1 MSTWT
6 DKQGRRHVGIMV
18 NGQRVHRILPPG
30 ATAGDAKRL
39 EGELRSALGRQ
50 RAPAIPG
57 DPPMAEVMALYLDHA
72 EHLRSP
78 GTARYHALRIGQW
91 LVKYRASQARQA
103 AAHITADMAGHY
115 APATINRSLG
125 ALKKALRLAWERGLT
140 PDDYSAHVKRLPEHN
155 ARHTWLTLEEVK
167 SVADLCSP
175 AAQAAIWISVLTGCR
190 RGEALGL
197 RPAMIGADVITLP
210 AGATKTNRTRTI
222 PIIAPLR
229 PWLAKIGPDGLGM
242 NYEGLK
248 SAWRRAR
255 EQLGRP
261 DLQFRDLRRSTG
273 TLLIQSG
280 VPLHHVQQI
289 LGHTSPVV
297 TARVYAHLAGAQL
310 AGSMGALEKLHQQI
324 TQTGP
329 DGATPRK
336 RKTP

>member
-1 MSTWT
+1 
-6 DKQGRRHVGIMV
+6 
-18 NGQRVHRILPPG
+18 
-30 ATAGDAKRL
+30 
-39 EGELRSALGRQ
+39 
-50 RAPAIPG
+50 
-57 DPPMAEVMALYLDHA
+57 MAEVMALYLEHA
-72 EHLRSP
+72 AHLRSP
-78 GTARYHALRIGQW
+78 ETARYHALRVGQW

-125 ALKKALRLAWERGLT
+125 ALKKALRLAWERGIT
-140 PDDYSAHVKRLPEHN
+140 PDDHSAHVKRLPEHN
-155 ARHTWLTLEEVK
+155 ARHTWLSLDEVK

-190 RGEALGL
+190 RGEALAL
-197 RPAMIGADVITLP
+197 RPSMIGADVITLP

-229 PWLAKIGPDGLGM
+229 PWLAKIGPDGLGI

-255 EQLGRP
+255 EDLKRP

-273 TLLIQSG
+273 TLLIQAG

-310 AGSMGALEKLHQQI
+310 AGSMGELEKLHQAI
-324 TQTGP
+324 TQAAP
-329 DGATPRK
+329 EARDQAK
-336 RKTP
+336 KKA